1 MASNLVWPG
10 EKARPVEHLQYLL
23 GAANR
28 VAETVP
34 PADYHYAQM
43 PHGEGRV
50 IGDPS
55 KPAMLN
61 ASYKFH
67 GRSIVSLSVPEF
79 SPLGKDYQFSTDEK
93 GQILD
98 VKRGTGLTGSNLADS
113 LTALLK
119 ANGIET
125 DGTKVGHDKVSR
137 TIYVEMNVTNKGD
150 YERAKAIVDGVV
162 TGREKNPSQL
172 FAQMQME
179 SKNSSQMAARGASS
193 SSALE
198 VIPSN
203 KGPYISV
210 EGMKPDQLSALKA
223 SLTEHGVAFTEKKTS
238 LGGGMNVL
246 AVPAEDSR
254 KLDQF
259 LSQRS
264 QSQGVGTK
272 LPVDSAV
279 VENNTTPKGRKWF
292 GGGLVAAAAAVFSG
306 AAAAAEPAATPISVA
321 DAAVNSAVP
330 GWSSAR
336 QGKLC
341 EAFGEVT
348 AAVAAGGVAIAG
360 TGATVAAA
368 AASGPAAPAVGVG
381 GAVLVTGAVVATE
394 EVVRKSATD
403 ACKQVSSKFSP

>member
-1 MASNLVWPG
+1 MASGVVWPG
-10 EKARPVEHLQYLL
+10 ENARPVEHLRYLL
-23 GAANR
+23 GAADR
-28 VAETVP
+28 VAETRP
-34 PADYHYAQM
+34 PAGYHYAQI
-43 PHGEGRV
+43 PHGEGQV

-79 SPLGKDYQFSTDEK
+79 SPLGKDYHFNTDEK
-93 GQILD
+93 GNILD
-98 VKRGTGLTGSNLADS
+98 VKRGTGLTGTNLADS

-125 DGTKVGHDKVSR
+125 DGTKVGHDKLSR
-137 TIYVEMNVTNKGD
+137 TVYVEMNVTNKGD
-150 YERAKAIVDGVV
+150 YERAKAIVDEVV
-162 TGREKNPSQL
+162 TGRGKNPSQL
-172 FAQMQME
+172 FAQMQTE
-179 SKNSSQMAARGASS
+179 SKNLSHMAGRGGSLLS
-193 SSALE
+193 DLE

-210 EGMKPDQLSALKA
+210 EGMGADQLSSLKK
-223 SLTEHGVAFTEKKTS
+223 SLAEHGVAFTEKKTS

-246 AVPAEDSR
+246 AIPAEDSG

-264 QSQGVGTK
+264 KNQGVETK
-272 LPVDSAV
+272 PPVASLPAERDI
-279 VENNTTPKGRKWF
+279 PKGRKWF

-306 AAAAAEPAATPISVA
+306 AGAAAEPAATPISVA

-330 GWSSAR
+330 GWRAVR
-336 QGKLC
+336 QGRLC

-348 AAVAAGGVAIAG
+348 GAVAAGGVAVAG
-360 TGATVAAA
+360 TGATVTAAA
-368 AASGPAAPAVGVG
+368 VSGPAAPAVGVV
-381 GAVLVTGAVVATE
+381 GAVLVTGAVIATE
-394 EVVRKSATD
+394 DVVRTSAAD
-403 ACKQVSSKFSP
+403 ACKRVSSKLSP